1 MYYCDMMG
9 STSCSCEK
17 TGARIS
23 PHVRGVKQVITS
35 NLTITQPVVYNTVI
49 SSAM

>member
-23 PHVRGVKQVITS
+23 LHIREVKQVITS
-35 NLTITQPVVYNTVI
+35 SLTITQPVVYNTVI